1 MQYLHIV
8 ENGRIVLSFLAEY
21 IDPVVEQP
29 ESEDSTHIL
38 HLPQTVFLRLW
49 KALSKKRK
57 H

>member
-1 MQYLHIV
+1 LP
-8 ENGRIVLSFLAEY
+8 FLAEF

-49 KALSKKRK
+49 KGLGKKRK